1 MNEKEKQT
9 SDLADK
15 IVEIT
20 QPEQKNRKNF
30 KKKKTFKKNELFATL
45 GGNH

>member
-15 IVEIT
+15 IVENA
-20 QPEQKNRKNF
+20 QSEQQTERQIKN
-30 KKKKTFKKNELFATL
+30 
-45 GGNH
+45 

>member
-15 IVEIT
+15 IVEIA
-20 QPEQKNRKNF
+20 QSEQQTERQIKN
-30 KKKKTFKKNELFATL
+30 
-45 GGNH
+45 